1 MTRTAPFTSVVGLV
15 LALVLFSSGLAGAQE
30 DPRRRWRAPD
40 LIDAVASFGAVVHD
54 GALFVYGGH
63 VGRTHAHSIE
73 NISPGFR
80 RLVLEP
86 GRTWEELAR
95 GPLLQGTALVS
106 DGTAIYRVGGMMA
119 SNATAAEPAVLH
131 SSRSAARYSVAADR
145 WEPLPDL
152 PAGRSSHAAVVT
164 GGVLYVVGGWQLR
177 GPDKDPV
184 WADTVLALDLEGGT
198 AWRAIPAPFKRRA
211 LAAGTAGGRI
221 YALGGLTQEAGPVL
235 RVEVLDLKAGSW
247 SVGPDLPGGGRLL
260 GFGVAAASHRD
271 RVFVSLAD
279 GNVHSLVPGAH
290 AWELVATLEIA
301 RFMHELVSFGDQL
314 LAVGGAAHGGYLAT
328 IEIVSISAGVADDRA
343 SVVVAVL
350 GPDSWRARGAR
361 VSRATDW

>member
-1 MTRTAPFTSVVGLV
+1 MTRTAPSTFVVGLV
-15 LALVLFSSGLAGAQE
+15 LALVLSPSGLVGAQE
-30 DPRRRWRAPD
+30 DPGRRWRAPD
-40 LIDAVASFGAVVHD
+40 LVDAVASFGAVVHD
-54 GALFVYGGH
+54 GALYVYGGH

-95 GPLLQGTALVS
+95 GPRLQGAALVS
-106 DGTAIYRVGGMMA
+106 DRTAIYRVGGMMA

-131 SSRSAARYSVAADR
+131 SSPSAARYSVAADR

-177 GPDKDPV
+177 GPDEDPV
-184 WADTVLALDLEGGT
+184 WADSVLALDLEGGT
-198 AWRAIPAPFKRRA
+198 AWRAIPAPFRRRA
-211 LAAGTAGGRI
+211 LAAGTVGGRI

-235 RVEVLDLKAGSW
+235 RVEVLDLEAGAW
-247 SVGPDLPGGGRLL
+247 SVGPDLPGGGRLQ

-271 RVFVSLAD
+271 RVFVSQAD

-290 AWELVATLEIA
+290 AWELVATLEIP
-301 RFMHELVSFGDQL
+301 RFMHELVPFRDRL
-314 LAVGGAAHGGYLAT
+314 LAVGGASHAGHLAT
-328 IEIVSISAGVADDRA
+328 IEVVSINLGVADDRA
-343 SVVVAVL
+343 SVVAAIL
-350 GPDSWRARGAR
+350 LPDSCRACEANA
-361 VSRATDW
+361 SRATDW